1 MHRSKRQI
9 EFRVSSRLDFVD
21 PGTVAFGFLLIL
33 VRLEWSQC
41 TPIRSRVFPAPIYVD
56 VEFHPVPSL
65 AASDKRTS
73 KTQLISGS
81 QFILQQTIFRKIKT

>member
-21 PGTVAFGFLLIL
+21 PGAVAFGFLLIL

-41 TPIRSRVFPAPIYVD
+41 TPIRSRVFPAPRYGA
-56 VEFHPVPSL
+56 VEFKSDPSL
-65 AASDKRTS
+65 AARDQAT
-73 KTQLISGS
+73 LP
-81 QFILQQTIFRKIKT
+81 RKPIEIR